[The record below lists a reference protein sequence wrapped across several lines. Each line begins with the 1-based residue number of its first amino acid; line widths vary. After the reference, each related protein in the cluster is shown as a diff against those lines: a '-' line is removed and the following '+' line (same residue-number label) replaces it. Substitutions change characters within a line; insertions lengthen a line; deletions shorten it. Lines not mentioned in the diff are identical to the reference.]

1 MFALK
6 RCVCVFSPVL
16 AHGVAAANDIAVCA
30 WRCGCIYAGRARSQ
44 FVRGVAVTHGE
55 QSQTRVRLN
64 IGKPRKGD
72 RNAQL
77 GDR

>member
-1 MFALK
+1 M
-6 RCVCVFSPVL
+6 
-16 AHGVAAANDIAVCA
+16 
-30 WRCGCIYAGRARSQ
+30 
-44 FVRGVAVTHGE
+44 RGVAVTHGE

>member
-1 MFALK
+1 MGAEAFFFRTISRLSTSFWGLK
-6 RCVCVFSPVL
+6 RRVCFEALCLHVVL
-16 AHGVAAANDIAVCA
+16 QLLTTLQFARGVAAA
-30 WRCGCIYAGRARSQ
+30 
-44 FVRGVAVTHGE
+44 HGE
-55 QSQTRVRLN
+55 QGQTRVRLN

>member
-1 MFALK
+1 ML
-6 RCVCVFSPVL
+6 VC
-16 AHGVAAANDIAVCA
+16 GVAAANDIAVCM

-44 FVRGVAVTHGE
+44 FARGVAAAHGE
-55 QSQTRVRLN
+55 QGQTRVRLN